1 MVQVPESGAEVAVSE
16 ERLHVSDVVG
26 LFQHGDRCCS
36 AEIVR
41 DESPGDSV
49 FNAMLSEFDP

>member
-1 MVQVPESGAEVAVSE
+1 LKAAVTE
-16 ERLHVSDVVG
+16 QGLHVANVSCE
-26 LFQHGDRCCS
+26 FEHGDGCGS
-36 AEIVR
+36 PEIVR